1 VPAHVVLCRLS
12 TKMLPV
18 LISTLGYKG
27 EKWTDCK
34 GRLFPESK
42 PDFDGGAAD
51 GFDVRLHRHQLKK
64 NREMAPQA
72 KAWMSWSSGKDSM
85 MALDVVR
92 SEGIV
97 EATAILTTMNADAD
111 RVAMHAVRRS
121 LLEAQADRLGLPLVT
136 IEIPAHCSNETYEAR
151 MAEAITGAR
160 ADEITHM
167 IFGDLFLRDVR
178 AYRED
183 HLAGTGISP
192 IFPLWGRPTNLL
204 AHEMLQSGMKAIV
217 TCVDLAQLDGG
228 FAGRRFDAEFLSELP
243 EHVDPCGENGE
254 FHTFVWNGPG
264 FSSPIDIEI
273 GQVVERD
280 GFAFCDVSTIS
291 E

>member
-1 VPAHVVLCRLS
+1 V
-12 TKMLPV
+12 
-18 LISTLGYKG
+18 
-27 EKWTDCK
+27 
-34 GRLFPESK
+34 
-42 PDFDGGAAD
+42 
-51 GFDVRLHRHQLKK
+51 
-64 NREMAPQA
+64 
-72 KAWMSWSSGKDSM
+72 
-85 MALDVVR
+85 
-92 SEGIV
+92 
-97 EATAILTTMNADAD
+97 NADAD

-136 IEIPAHCSNETYEAR
+136 NEIPAHCSSEIYEAR
-151 MAEAITGAR
+151 MAEAIAAAR
-160 ADEITHM
+160 AEEITHM

-204 AHEMLQSGMKAIV
+204 AHEMLQSGIKAIV

-243 EHVDPCGENGE
+243 EHVDSCGENGE
-254 FHTFVWNGPG
+254 FHTFVWDGPR

-273 GQVVERD
+273 GLVVERD
-280 GFAFCDVSTIS
+280 GFTFCDVNTI
-291 E
+291 